1 MCFEMSSFLIFG
13 CLAHCMW
20 QKSAYRLNKGN
31 SVDPCNKMWLLSCCL
46 DKKQFSTVQLLSH
59 VQLFVTPWTV
69 ARQDSLSITNSQ
81 SLIKLRSIELKMP
94 SNHLILCHLLL
105 LLPSLFPSISL
116 FQWVHSSYQVG
127 KVLELQLQHQSF
139 QWIFRIHFL

>member
-1 MCFEMSSFLIFG
+1 MSSFLIFG
-13 CLAHCMW
+13 CPAHCMW

-31 SVDPCNKMWLLSCCL
+31 GVDPCNKMWLLSCCL

-105 LLPSLFPSISL
+105 LLPSLFPSIRVFSNE
-116 FQWVHSSYQVG
+116 S
-127 KVLELQLQHQSF
+127 VLHIR
-139 QWIFRIHFL
+139 WAKY